1 MKYSGFM
8 KYPLIM
14 GLGGG
19 EALLSFSLTLQTF
32 EPCAHYPTTHTK
44 CVTPSLPC

>member
-19 EALLSFSLTLQTF
+19 GSSPVFLLNFANL
-32 EPCAHYPTTHTK
+32 
-44 CVTPSLPC
+44 